1 MMNKLNYRFREINQ
15 MQLRKTK
22 ELKTQKKNEKL
33 WGEIIRF
40 LNKNKRDNKGTILKE
55 ILAGNFSEFLKDT
68 SSQM

>member
-1 MMNKLNYRFREINQ
+1 MNKLNYRFREINQ

>member
-1 MMNKLNYRFREINQ
+1 MNKLNYRFREINQ

-33 WGEIIRF
+33 WGEIIKF

>member
-1 MMNKLNYRFREINQ
+1 MMNKLIYRFREINQ

>member
-1 MMNKLNYRFREINQ
+1 MNKLNYRFREINQ

-55 ILAGNFSEFLKDT
+55 ILAGNFSEFLKDI

>member
-1 MMNKLNYRFREINQ
+1 MNKLNYKFREINQ